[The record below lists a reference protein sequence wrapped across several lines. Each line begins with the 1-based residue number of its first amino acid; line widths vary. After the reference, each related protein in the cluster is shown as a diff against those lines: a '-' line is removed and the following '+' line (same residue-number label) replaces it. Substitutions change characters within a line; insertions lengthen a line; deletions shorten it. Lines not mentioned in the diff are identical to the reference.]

1 VLTRNRLQTAELPMS
16 AADQPC
22 QVRVLQRLHA
32 RTVIT
37 LAVVAAM
44 SGCAAPSRQAPA
56 LELPAEW
63 PAQWQAPLPHD
74 GKVAELSN
82 GWQRFDDPLLV
93 RLIAAAQAASP
104 SLANAKSRIEQARAS
119 RVGAGAALAPTV
131 SASVGAS
138 RGLQDSN
145 QTVLTGTSAGL
156 QMAWE
161 IDLFGAKRAAA
172 DAAQARLE
180 GAQALWHDA
189 RVAVAAEVAN
199 AYTVLRACEAI
210 SAQFEIDVASR
221 SDTARLNAL
230 SAERGL
236 QALANAALARASAAQ
251 GQLNLLQQQ
260 AACES
265 QIKALVALTALP
277 EPELRASL
285 ATSSAR
291 MAQAAA
297 FAPDRVPAQ
306 ALAQRPDLASAAQ
319 DVIAASADVSESQAQ
334 RYPRIALA
342 GSISAS
348 HLQTGMGRSD
358 GTLWSLGP
366 LQLTLPVFDAG
377 ARRANELAARARYDA
392 AVSTYRA
399 TLRTAVREVEQAL
412 VALHSTAGR
421 AQAAQTAADGFR
433 ASFLAV
439 QARQRGGL
447 ASLFELEDARRSD
460 AQAQTALIELQRERV
475 LAWIA
480 LYRALGGPWDS
491 VDAER
496 TAAPQT

>member
-1 VLTRNRLQTAELPMS
+1 MQ
-16 AADQPC
+16 AADQLT
-22 QVRVLQRLHA
+22 QARARQRLQA

-37 LAVVAAM
+37 LALVAAL
-44 SGCAAPSRQAPA
+44 SGCAAPSLQVPA
-56 LELPAEW
+56 DSLQAEW

-74 GKVAELSN
+74 GKVAEVSN

-138 RGLQDSN
+138 RGLQDLN
-145 QTVLTGTSAGL
+145 QAVLTGSSAGL

-172 DAAQARLE
+172 GAAQARLE

-199 AYTVLRACEAI
+199 AYTALRTCEAVG
-210 SAQFEIDVASR
+210 AQFEIDAASR
-221 SDTARLNAL
+221 ADTARLTAL

-236 QALANAALARASAAQ
+236 QASANAALARASAAQ

-265 QIKALVALTALP
+265 QIKALVALTAMP
-277 EPELRASL
+277 EPELRTAL

-297 FAPDRVPAQ
+297 FAPDGVPAQ

-319 DVIAASADVSESQAQ
+319 DVMAASADVTGSQAQ

-342 GSISAS
+342 GSISSS
-348 HLQTGMGRSD
+348 HLQTSLGRSD

-366 LQLTLPVFDAG
+366 LQLTLPVFDAR
-377 ARRANELAARARYDA
+377 ARRANEQAARARYDA
-392 AVSTYRA
+392 AVWTYRA
-399 TLRTAVREVEQAL
+399 ALRTAVREVEQAL
-412 VALHSTAGR
+412 VALHSTASR

-460 AQAQTALIELQRERV
+460 VQAQTALIELQRERV
-475 LAWIA
+475 LAWLA
-480 LYRALGGPWDS
+480 LYRALGGPWDGAA
-491 VDAER
+491 AER
-496 TAAPQT
+496 TAALQP